1 MEPAPRAGSEALRGG
16 WAAARA
22 AGLLSSS
29 APGLRASLCPS
40 GGAAGRRQ
48 VREPER
54 APRPLPAPLP
64 PGRLRGRAGWRS
76 RERAVQRAAAPSPPG
91 FPSPLARPPLSAP
104 LRACSRISGTRLA
117 RPLARSLRPPLSPPR
132 PPPPPTRRPE
142 GTLPASPGRAHAP
155 PKPITGRPGGRA
167 AGRGVAGLCP
177 HAHPTPG
184 RASGAVGIARP
195 RGWSAPAGGGCGL
208 GLPS

>member
-1 MEPAPRAGSEALRGG
+1 MEPVPRAGSEALPGG

-29 APGLRASLCPS
+29 APGLRASRRGSRRTPA
-40 GGAAGRRQ
+40 GEGA
-48 VREPER
+48 R
-54 APRPLPAPLP
+54 A
-64 PGRLRGRAGWRS
+64 RA
-76 RERAVQRAAAPSPPG
+76 RAAACTASSRKAAGPCGLAVPRERRAAGGGAEPAGLSLPVCPAATLRPSRSLLSDLRNP
-91 FPSPLARPPLSAP
+91 ARP
-104 LRACSRISGTRLA
+104 
-117 RPLARSLRPPLSPPR
+117 PLARSLRPQLSPPR

-167 AGRGVAGLCP
+167 AGWQGSAPTPTPPAGLS
-177 HAHPTPG
+177 
-184 RASGAVGIARP
+184 SGALGLTRP
-195 RGWSAPAGGGCGL
+195 RGGSARRGGEEGCGCGL